1 MPDSVTP
8 IRVDSSI
15 DTKAGSSAP
24 LPVVIDDAPPRRVD
38 AGDLDQL
45 SRIEEKA
52 ARIEEKYARTEAL
65 LLRVE
70 EKVEKSTSRTSE
82 LARQSD
88 LAALRGQVNALSD
101 RVRRV
106 PGFASLLVLALLAA
120 IVGAGLTVA
129 AMHYGIPGV
138 LPGMLPR

>member
-8 IRVDSSI
+8 IRPDTSI
-15 DTKAGSSAP
+15 DTKAGNSAP
-24 LPVVIDDAPPRRVD
+24 LPVVIDDAPPRGT
-38 AGDLDQL
+38 ASADLDQL

-88 LAALRGQVNALSD
+88 LAAVRAQMNAVSD
-101 RVRRV
+101 RVQRV
-106 PGFASLLVLALLAA
+106 PGLASLLLVALLAA
-120 IVGAGLTVA
+120 VIGAGLTVA
-129 AMHYGIPGV
+129 ALRYGIPGV
-138 LPGMLPR
+138 LPGVPLP